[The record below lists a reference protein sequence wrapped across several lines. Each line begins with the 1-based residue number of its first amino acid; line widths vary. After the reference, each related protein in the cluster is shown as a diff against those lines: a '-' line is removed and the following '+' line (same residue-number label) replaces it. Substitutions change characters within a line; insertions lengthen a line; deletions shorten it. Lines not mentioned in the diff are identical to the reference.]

1 MRKLTPKTIIKLT
14 RFFHSKIIPYLSKS
28 SNKGGV
34 FSLRETIILSRDY
47 FKNAP
52 SLRDFHYRASN
63 LKHVIQILIKFIHD
77 YLEKD
82 IDSIIVDGRG
92 IGYRKK
98 ARLNWMRG
106 TQVRKVKDHIRCEVM
121 MTKGRYKLIQ
131 YVGVGKRYS
140 LEIKMLRE
148 ILKGVDLSGERFL
161 ADRLYDVRWLR
172 EYLRDRGIRGFFPTT
187 CMSHIFCTFLYHLIS
202 FHIELSL
209 PLHENF

>member
-1 MRKLTPKTIIKLT
+1 
-14 RFFHSKIIPYLSKS
+14 
-28 SNKGGV
+28 
-34 FSLRETIILSRDY
+34 
-47 FKNAP
+47 
-52 SLRDFHYRASN
+52 
-63 LKHVIQILIKFIHD
+63 
-77 YLEKD
+77 
-82 IDSIIVDGRG
+82 VDGRG

-140 LEIKMLRE
+140 LEIKLLRE

-187 CMSHIFCTFLYHLIS
+187 CMSHIFSSFLYRLIS

-209 PLHENF
+209 SLHENFWNTAIYT